1 MKSKIIGKGLLAKAF
16 KNAKSDKCLFF
27 CSGVSNSNEVFD
39 EAFKRE
45 ESLLIE
51 NLVLNT
57 DKCFVYFSSILAP
70 LEGNLYFKHKM
81 RMEKLI
87 SIYSSNYLI
96 FRLPQVAG
104 EVLNTTL
111 LPTFTKNIYKGENF
125 LVYKNAERT
134 IIDVDDIVEFFD
146 VIYSLKLR
154 NKIINLCPNYTF
166 KPETLI
172 SLISTF
178 LQKEAYYN
186 LIDGGVKQDCLISED
201 EVGKLI
207 LDYFNI
213 YDNYLEKVVYKYVPK
228 IVNIIISQ
236 ENFNINSKN

>member
-1 MKSKIIGKGLLAKAF
+1 MTSKIIGKGLLAKAF
-16 KNAKSDKCLFF
+16 RNTKSDKCLFF

-45 ESLLIE
+45 ESLLKE
-51 NLVLNT
+51 NLELNT

-70 LEGNLYFKHKM
+70 LEGNLYFQHKM

-111 LPTFTKNIYKGENF
+111 LATFTKNIYEGKNF
-125 LVYKNAERT
+125 LVYRNAERT
-134 IIDVDDIVEFFD
+134 IIDVDDIVNFFD
-146 VIYSLKLR
+146 IICDLKLR

-172 SLISTF
+172 NLISAF

-186 LIDGGVKQDCLISED
+186 LIDSGVKQDCPINED
-201 EVGKLI
+201 EIGKLI
-207 LDYFNI
+207 LNYFNI
-213 YDNYLEKVVYKYVPK
+213 HDNYLEKVVYKYVPK
-228 IVNIIISQ
+228 IVDIIVKQ
-236 ENFNINSKN
+236 ENVNINSKK